1 MYRVVHYLIHK
12 PDQDHPDIETSQN
25 LLELPFSLMLDHEFK
40 KRNVSVQIQEVT
52 FDSLKD
58 PVPAFLKKYGI
69 EKDHFV
75 CFDEMICKKFSPIF
89 SRALI
94 EMKNNVAALW
104 IAIGAKPVIG
114 RFPMATFTKSGF
126 VCPDLKYPLRN
137 PIDVAK
143 KAYKVSQDGVKN
155 ELDGILQNEVHF
167 PDTNIVQGQV
177 IAIEYVHSSILD
189 ALQATIE
196 KIPKPMSALIYI
208 DDRQIADFAPMTI
221 HSAFAGRKQPF
232 VIQRSQEF
240 SIGNAQKWLCEPQ
253 TRKNDLCIIGKN
265 HRSNG
270 IQTEIVIHV
279 LPESCP
285 DCEHSDE
292 DPVVASRATA
302 LFIYAKYQRSDCPN
316 CTYEPEQKTKASLDS
331 EMATNESAA
340 NMLKSEEA
348 DNVSL
353 TELMEV
359 ETDETK
365 PDETQSK
372 LLTNAGSN
380 MTPELSEAKE
390 NLVAEKAAEVN
401 GNSKTID
408 KSSDLE
414 NGEKASEHHKALKG
428 L

>member
-1 MYRVVHYLIHK
+1 MALFLTTMILLPKGCDVHFFVDEFVVNDGQDLKIMDDIIDKIDQKNHAWITVAKASKTHHNDFETWLEKKIADGYRE
-12 PDQDHPDIETSQN
+12 PS
-25 LLELPFSLMLDHEFK
+25 
-40 KRNVSVQIQEVT
+40 
-52 FDSLKD
+52 
-58 PVPAFLKKYGI
+58 
-69 EKDHFV
+69 
-75 CFDEMICKKFSPIF
+75 
-89 SRALI
+89 
-94 EMKNNVAALW
+94 
-104 IAIGAKPVIG
+104 
-114 RFPMATFTKSGF
+114 
-126 VCPDLKYPLRN
+126 LKYPLRN

-221 HSAFAGRKQPF
+221 HSAFAGRKQPIM
-232 VIQRSQEF
+232 IQRSQEF

-348 DNVSL
+348 DNVRGR
-353 TELMEV
+353 
-359 ETDETK
+359 DRR
-365 PDETQSK
+365 D
-372 LLTNAGSN
+372 
-380 MTPELSEAKE
+380 
-390 NLVAEKAAEVN
+390 
-401 GNSKTID
+401 KTR
-408 KSSDLE
+408 
-414 NGEKASEHHKALKG
+414 
-428 L
+428 